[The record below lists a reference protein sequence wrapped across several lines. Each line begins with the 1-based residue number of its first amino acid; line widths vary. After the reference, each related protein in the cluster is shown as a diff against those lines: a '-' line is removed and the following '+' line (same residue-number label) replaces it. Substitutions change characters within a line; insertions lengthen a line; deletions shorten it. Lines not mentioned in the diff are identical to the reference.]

1 LPSCCFLH
9 FPTHL
14 IQCFHL
20 LFLLHYEVA
29 FLSTKETFQKSFLK

>member
-1 LPSCCFLH
+1 
-9 FPTHL
+9 L

-20 LFLLHYEVA
+20 LFLLYYEVA